1 MEYLIIVLGSYL
13 LGSIPFGFILTKI
26 FLKKDIRNIGSG
38 NIGATNALRTGN
50 KLLGYATLILDITK
64 AILPILYVKFNYPDY
79 IFVASLSA
87 FLGHVFP
94 IWLKFKGG
102 KGVATYVGILFS
114 INLILGSIFVVSWV
128 VTFLISKYSSLSSL
142 MASLIVPI
150 YLIIFENYNSIFF
163 IIMFVLIFY
172 THRENVKRLKNKE
185 ESKTKI
191 YWFDYQ
197 KLLANLINNESCCC
211 RKSS

>member
-1 MEYLIIVLGSYL
+1 MEILIISILSYIV
-13 LGSIPFGFILTKI
+13 GSIPFGFILTKI

-50 KLLGYATLILDITK
+50 KSIGYTTLFLDIIK
-64 AILPILYVKFNYPDY
+64 AVIPIIYLKLNYTDY
-79 IFVASLSA
+79 IFIASLCI

-114 INLILGSIFVVSWV
+114 INLYIGLVFIGVWF

-142 MASLIVPI
+142 FASLSVPI
-150 YLIIFENYNSIFF
+150 YLFIFTNQSFIFF
-163 IIMFVLIFY
+163 
-172 THRENVKRLKNKE
+172 
-185 ESKTKI
+185 
-191 YWFDYQ
+191 
-197 KLLANLINNESCCC
+197 
-211 RKSS
+211 

>member
-1 MEYLIIVLGSYL
+1 MEYLIIAIGSYL
-13 LGSIPFGFILTKI
+13 LGSIPFGFILTKV
-26 FLKKDIRNIGSG
+26 FLKKDIREIGSG

-50 KLLGYATLILDITK
+50 KSLAYSTLALDISK
-64 AILPILYVKFNYPDY
+64 AILPVLYVKFNYPDY
-79 IFVASLSA
+79 IFIASLSA

-114 INLILGSIFVVSWV
+114 INIIFGLIFIISWA

-150 YLIIFENYNSIFF
+150 YLIVFGNYNSIFF

-191 YWFDYQ
+191 Y
-197 KLLANLINNESCCC
+197 
-211 RKSS
+211 